1 MVGQRCLP
9 RRARLC
15 PDVDDLPWRIDGR
28 KNATV
33 FAATGFFWLA
43 SFAAHYYLAL
53 RFTLEND
60 RLRETWSL
68 RCPLSGRAFS
78 ILLDG

>member
-1 MVGQRCLP
+1 MGQRCLP

-15 PDVDDLPWRIDGR
+15 PDVDDLSSALTGG

-43 SFAAHYYLAL
+43 SLPHYYLAL

-60 RLRETWSL
+60 R
-68 RCPLSGRAFS
+68 CAKPGGAMPPLGAG
-78 ILLDG
+78 LLDFSMAD